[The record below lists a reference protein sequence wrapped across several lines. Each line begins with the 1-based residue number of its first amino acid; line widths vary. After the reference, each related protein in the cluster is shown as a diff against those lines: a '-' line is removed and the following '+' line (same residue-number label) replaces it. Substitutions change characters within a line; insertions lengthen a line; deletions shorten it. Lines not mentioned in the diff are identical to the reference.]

1 MNITLEIGTKN
12 YLDDLLCIK
21 KHLSHM
27 ESLLNCY
34 ASYTLSEPSSKFGW
48 TFFKLEFKSN
58 LQISISEKFSDIL
71 AKYQLNDEAGKFTKF
86 MSDYFVARGC
96 NVKDKICYL
105 NSSSSFSTFL
115 SGGVVRN
122 WCYIINSSNFKSASC

>member
-34 ASYTLSEPSSKFGW
+34 ASCTFSEPSSKFGW

-58 LQISISEKFSDIL
+58 FQISISEKFSDIL
-71 AKYQLNDEAGKFTKF
+71 AKYQLNDEAGKFTTF

-96 NVKDKICYL
+96 NVKI
-105 NSSSSFSTFL
+105 
-115 SGGVVRN
+115 
-122 WCYIINSSNFKSASC
+122 KSVT

>member
-1 MNITLEIGTKN
+1 MSITLEIGTKN

-34 ASYTLSEPSSKFGW
+34 ASYTLSEPSSKLGW

-58 LQISISEKFSDIL
+58 LQISISKKFSDIL
-71 AKYQLNDEAGKFTKF
+71 GKYQLNDEVGKFTKF
-86 MSDYFVARGC
+86 MNDYFIARGC
-96 NVKDKICYL
+96 NVRVT
-105 NSSSSFSTFL
+105 SVT
-115 SGGVVRN
+115 
-122 WCYIINSSNFKSASC
+122 

>member
-1 MNITLEIGTKN
+1 MSITLEIGTKN

-27 ESLLNCY
+27 ETLLNCH
-34 ASYTLSEPSSKFGW
+34 ASYTLSEPSSRFGW

-71 AKYQLNDEAGKFTKF
+71 VKYQLNDEAGMFTKF
-86 MSDYFVARGC
+86 MSDYFISKGC
-96 NVKDKICYL
+96 NVK
-105 NSSSSFSTFL
+105 
-115 SGGVVRN
+115 
-122 WCYIINSSNFKSASC
+122 INLVT

>member
-1 MNITLEIGTKN
+1 MNVVLEISTKN

-27 ESLLNCY
+27 ETLVGCY

-58 LQISISEKFSDIL
+58 LQISISKKFSDIL
-71 AKYQLNDEAGKFTKF
+71 EKYQLNDEVGKFTKF
-86 MSDYFVARGC
+86 MSDYFIARGC
-96 NVKDKICYL
+96 NVRVT
-105 NSSSSFSTFL
+105 SVT
-115 SGGVVRN
+115 
-122 WCYIINSSNFKSASC
+122 

>member
-1 MNITLEIGTKN
+1 MSITLEIGTKN

-34 ASYTLSEPSSKFGW
+34 ANYTLSEPSSKFGW

-58 LQISISEKFSDIL
+58 FQISISEEFSDIL
-71 AKYQLNDEAGKFTKF
+71 AKYQLNDEAG
-86 MSDYFVARGC
+86 
-96 NVKDKICYL
+96 
-105 NSSSSFSTFL
+105 
-115 SGGVVRN
+115 
-122 WCYIINSSNFKSASC
+122 

>member
-1 MNITLEIGTKN
+1 MNIVLEIGTKN

-27 ESLLNCY
+27 ETLVGCH

-58 LQISISEKFSDIL
+58 LQLSISEKFSDIL
-71 AKYQLNDEAGKFTKF
+71 AKYQLSDESQKFTKF
-86 MSDYFVARGC
+86 MSDYFISRGC
-96 NVKDKICYL
+96 NVK
-105 NSSSSFSTFL
+105 
-115 SGGVVRN
+115 
-122 WCYIINSSNFKSASC
+122 INPLD

>member
-1 MNITLEIGTKN
+1 
-12 YLDDLLCIK
+12 
-21 KHLSHM
+21 M

-58 LQISISEKFSDIL
+58 LQISISKKFSDIL

-86 MSDYFVARGC
+86 MNDYFIARGC
-96 NVKDKICYL
+96 NVRVT
-105 NSSSSFSTFL
+105 SVT
-115 SGGVVRN
+115 
-122 WCYIINSSNFKSASC
+122 

>member
-1 MNITLEIGTKN
+1 MSITLEIGTQN

-27 ESLLNCY
+27 ESLLSCY
-34 ASYTLSEPSSKFGW
+34 ASYNLSEPSSKFGW

-58 LQISISEKFSDIL
+58 FQISISEKFSDIL
-71 AKYQLNDEAGKFTKF
+71 AKYQYNDDAGKFTKF

-96 NVKDKICYL
+96 NVKV
-105 NSSSSFSTFL
+105 NSS
-115 SGGVVRN
+115 
-122 WCYIINSSNFKSASC
+122 I

>member
-1 MNITLEIGTKN
+1 MSITLEIGTQN

-27 ESLLNCY
+27 ESLLSCY
-34 ASYTLSEPSSKFGW
+34 ASYNLSEPSSKFGW

-58 LQISISEKFSDIL
+58 FQISISEKFSDIL
-71 AKYQLNDEAGKFTKF
+71 AKYQYNDDVGKFTKF

-96 NVKDKICYL
+96 NVKV
-105 NSSSSFSTFL
+105 NS
-115 SGGVVRN
+115 
-122 WCYIINSSNFKSASC
+122 IN